1 MRRPNI
7 ALIGGIVLAVIAA
20 ALIVV
25 GLKDANRT
33 ETIWVADTYIPA
45 RKLITKTVVA
55 KESVSPSS
63 VPTDSILAY
72 DDIVGRYTLES
83 IYPGQ
88 TFVVGAVANNLN
100 ETGVL
105 TDGLGPNDRAFAISA
120 NVAQALAGRIVP
132 GDKVDVVAVVT
143 DSASSGALGANS
155 ASSAVSAAQGPV
167 ATTVVQQATV
177 LDVSLAASTIQ
188 SAGST
193 GAPNP
198 AAVAEKGATVP
209 GIYTL
214 ALTEKQVE
222 EVALAEGVGTL
233 YLALDPVSGAST
245 YTGGAV
251 GISALGSTSIAPKVG
266 GVTPVAQGARRP
278 VPDSPSAKKG

>member
-7 ALIGGIVLAVIAA
+7 ALIGGIVLAVVAA

-33 ETIWVADTYIPA
+33 ETIWVADTYVPA

-63 VPTDSILAY
+63 VPPDSILAY
-72 DDIVGRYTLES
+72 GDIVGRYTLES

-105 TDGLGPNDRAFAISA
+105 TDGLGPGDRAFAISA

-143 DSASSGALGANS
+143 DSSSSGAITTNS
-155 ASSAVSAAQGPV
+155 SPSASAAQGPV

-245 YTGGAV
+245 YTGGPV
-251 GISALGSTSIAPKVG
+251 GMAALGATSIAPKVG
-266 GVTPVAQGARRP
+266 GVAPVAQGAGRP
-278 VPDSPSAKKG
+278 APDSASTKKG